1 MNAVASPSRT
11 KHFVAALLTGY
22 GTIGVNILCT
32 LLTVPVAL
40 HYLTRAEFG
49 LWALVGQLTGYIN
62 LIDLGMSGSISRTL
76 VDHKDQRHDGGYGSV
91 VQTSFLVG
99 IAQGLIVIAASF
111 LLAFCTT
118 DLLNVESALR
128 GTFLRLVIAQGIFIG
143 LGFIFRPPSLM
154 CAAHQRYDVVNYAQS
169 INQVVNVGVLWISFF
184 LGAGIFSLVWAFAA
198 SQVASIAV
206 VFWGCVHLKFLP
218 AKGEWGKPTWQLF
231 HELFAF
237 GRDVFLWGLG
247 AQLINASQILLITRV
262 LGLEAG
268 AVWSVGVRLY
278 NMLGQFIFRIFDFAS
293 GAFAEMMVRH
303 ERERLLRRFQ
313 SVVVLSSSLAAL
325 GGVMYASLNQPF
337 IELWTS
343 GRISW
348 AVRNDILL
356 GVLLVMQVVMK
367 AHAGLVGQTK
377 KFGAFRYLYFIEGL
391 FFIFG
396 SLLVLP
402 RWGITGMLGVA
413 IAGTALF
420 SLRYGLLRTCRYFAL
435 PAREVVFEW
444 AKPMGRLLLALVP
457 LAVAFHFL
465 FGMLPTSLK
474 LPALVLAVGIP
485 GLGLFFR
492 LGLDSELKCELLRR
506 IPKKIAPVLTLLF
519 G

>member
-1 MNAVASPSRT
+1 MAS
-11 KHFVAALLTGY
+11 LLSGY
-22 GTIGVNILCT
+22 GTIGLNVLCT
-32 LLTVPVAL
+32 LLTVPIAL
-40 HYLTRAEFG
+40 HYLSRAEFG
-49 LWALVGQLTGYIN
+49 LWALVGQLTGYIS

-99 IAQGLIVIAASF
+99 IAQGLMVIAASF
-111 LLAFCTT
+111 LMAFCTT
-118 DLLNVESALR
+118 GLLNVEPALR
-128 GTFLRLVIAQGIFIG
+128 GTFLQLVIAQGIFIG
-143 LGFIFRPPSLM
+143 LGFIFRPPGLM
-154 CAAHQRYDVVNYAQS
+154 CAAHQRYDVVNYAQGV
-169 INQVVNVGVLWISFF
+169 NQIVSVGVLWISFF

-198 SQVASIAV
+198 SQLASIAV
-206 VFWGCVHLKFLP
+206 VCWGCVHLKFLP
-218 AKGEWGKPTWQLF
+218 AKGEWGKPTWLLF

-237 GRDVFLWGLG
+237 GRDVFLWSLG
-247 AQLINASQILLITRV
+247 AQLINASQVLLITRV

-293 GAFAEMMVRH
+293 GAFAEMMVRR
-303 ERERLLRRFQ
+303 ERDRLLRRFQ

-325 GGVMYASLNQPF
+325 SGVMYALLNQPF

-343 GRISW
+343 GRIAW
-348 AVRNDILL
+348 TVRNDVLL
-356 GVLLVMQVVMK
+356 GTLLVLQVVMK

-377 KFGAFRYLYFIEGL
+377 KFGAFRYIYFIEGL
-391 FFIFG
+391 FFVLG

-413 IAGTALF
+413 IVGTCLF

-435 PAREVVFEW
+435 PASEVAFEW
-444 AKPMGRLLLALVP
+444 AKPMGRLLLGLIP
-457 LAVAFHFL
+457 LAIGCSFL
-465 FGMLPTSLK
+465 FEALPTHLK
-474 LPALVLAVGIP
+474 LPALAFAVGVP
-485 GLGLFFR
+485 GLLLFFR
-492 LGLDSELKCELLRR
+492 LGLDAELKCELLRR
-506 IPKKIAPVLTLLF
+506 MPAKAVPAMTYLF